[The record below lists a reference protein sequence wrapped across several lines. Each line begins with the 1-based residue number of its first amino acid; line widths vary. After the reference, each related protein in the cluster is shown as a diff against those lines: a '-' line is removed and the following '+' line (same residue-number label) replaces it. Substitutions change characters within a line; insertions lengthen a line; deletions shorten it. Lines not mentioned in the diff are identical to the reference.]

1 MADLEIQIGARS
13 YRVACEDGQ
22 EPHLEAVAARLRQE
36 ADALSAQF
44 GTLSETRLLLMSGL
58 IVADRLRA
66 VEGPAGD
73 AGRLSAQLGEA
84 EAREQALAAE
94 KAAMTQELAEATL
107 EVERLRRRADKAA
120 AERDR
125 LRETQGSGS
134 GSAGGGDGPAPE
146 GDAAARI
153 EALEREIAR
162 LRDAEAGEASAAAEL
177 AALRERVAAAEHRNA
192 VLSDQLSAAET
203 RAGEMAERLE
213 AAEAQAGGD
222 EDSAAETTKALE
234 EATRRIRV
242 LIGDIEEQAAG

>member
-107 EVERLRRRADKAA
+107 EIERLRGRADKAA

-125 LRETQGSGS
+125 LREAQGS
-134 GSAGGGDGPAPE
+134 GSAGGPAPE

-153 EALEREIAR
+153 EALERENAR